1 MDLLL
6 KKEVRCA
13 WNKPLFLEVLQH
25 LPVGL
30 STTPTQSYSRLGP
43 RMNQSTACIRGKSQ
57 DRTVAAQFVE
67 GLVYSGKSLCLKPKM
82 KSPFSHSLRL
92 CSCLILCLFV
102 HLLRPGLE

>member
-13 WNKPLFLEVLQH
+13 WSKPLFLEVLQH

-30 STTPTQSYSRLGP
+30 STTPTQSYRRLGP
-43 RMNQSTACIRGKSQ
+43 RMNQNTACIRGNSQ
-57 DRTVAAQFVE
+57 DRTAAAQFVD
-67 GLVYSGKSLCLKPKM
+67 GLLYSGKSLCLKSKM
-82 KSPFSHSLRL
+82 KSPSLRL

-102 HLLRPGLE
+102 HLLRPGLQ